1 MDVRRSVGPYYVML
15 EQCSEIPEDT
25 GVRLREPAVTS
36 EASTTRIPSITTFQC
51 KRDDLSTCNV
61 MGKLLTQGDFEV
73 AQLFQ
78 PNAMA
83 NRVVSAPTRRRHQ
96 EGESWNLKYYEH
108 PVLSIP
114 GLQ

>member
-1 MDVRRSVGPYYVML
+1 ML

-25 GVRLREPAVTS
+25 GMRLREPAVTS
-36 EASTTRIPSITTFQC
+36 EASTTRFQVSVHFS
-51 KRDDLSTCNV
+51 DDLSTCNV

-114 GLQ
+114 GL